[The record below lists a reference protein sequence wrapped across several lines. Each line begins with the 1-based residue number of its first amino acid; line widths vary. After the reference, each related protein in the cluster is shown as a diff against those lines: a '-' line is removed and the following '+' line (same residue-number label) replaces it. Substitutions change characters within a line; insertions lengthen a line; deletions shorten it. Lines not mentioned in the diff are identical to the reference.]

1 MLKKSFKGVSIM
13 KEFMKMAGAVTVGTL
28 MASGVAVS
36 VLLNKKVLKA
46 YTKCV
51 MSISN
56 EITNELMKNDYN
68 D

>member
-1 MLKKSFKGVSIM
+1 M

-36 VLLNKKVLKA
+36 RQLNKKGLKA
-46 YTKCV
+46 NTKYV

-56 EITNELMKNDYN
+56 ELTNEYMENNYD

>member
-1 MLKKSFKGVSIM
+1 M

-28 MASGVAVS
+28 MASGVAVG

-46 YTKCV
+46 YTKYV

-56 EITNELMKNDYN
+56 ELTNELMENNYD

>member
-1 MLKKSFKGVSIM
+1 M

-28 MASGVAVS
+28 MASGVAVG

-46 YTKCV
+46 YTKYV
-51 MSISN
+51 MSVS
-56 EITNELMKNDYN
+56 TELMNESENNYN

>member
-1 MLKKSFKGVSIM
+1 M

-28 MASGVAVS
+28 MASGVTVS

>member
-1 MLKKSFKGVSIM
+1 M
-13 KEFMKMAGAVTVGTL
+13 KDFMKMAGAVTVGTL
-28 MASGVAVS
+28 MASGVAVG

-56 EITNELMKNDYN
+56 EITNELMENDYN

>member
-1 MLKKSFKGVSIM
+1 M

-28 MASGVAVS
+28 MASGVAVG
-36 VLLNKKVLKA
+36 VLLNKKILKA
-46 YTKCV
+46 YTKHV

-56 EITNELMKNDYN
+56 EITNELMENDYN

>member
-1 MLKKSFKGVSIM
+1 M

-36 VLLNKKVLKA
+36 VLLSKKVLKA

>member
-1 MLKKSFKGVSIM
+1 M

-36 VLLNKKVLKA
+36 VLLNKKILKA
-46 YTKCV
+46 YTKHV
-51 MSISN
+51 MSIST
-56 EITNELMKNDYN
+56 ELTNELTENDYN

>member
-1 MLKKSFKGVSIM
+1 M

-46 YTKCV
+46 YTKHALA
-51 MSISN
+51 ISK
-56 EITNELMKNDYN
+56 EITNELVENDY
-68 D
+68 DD

>member
-1 MLKKSFKGVSIM
+1 M

-36 VLLNKKVLKA
+36 VLLNKKILKA
-46 YTKCV
+46 YTKHV

-56 EITNELMKNDYN
+56 EITNEIMRNDY
-68 D
+68 DD

>member
-1 MLKKSFKGVSIM
+1 M

-36 VLLNKKVLKA
+36 VLLSKKVLKA
-46 YTKCV
+46 YTKYV
-51 MSISN
+51 MSIST
-56 EITNELMKNDYN
+56 ELTNELMENDYN

>member
-1 MLKKSFKGVSIM
+1 M

-36 VLLNKKVLKA
+36 VLLNKKVLKG

-56 EITNELMKNDYN
+56 EITNELMKNNYTD
-68 D
+68 

>member
-1 MLKKSFKGVSIM
+1 M
-13 KEFMKMAGAVTVGTL
+13 KEFMKMAGAITVGTL

-46 YTKCV
+46 YTTCV
-51 MSISN
+51 LSISN
-56 EITNELMKNDYN
+56 ELTNELTENDYN

>member
-1 MLKKSFKGVSIM
+1 M

-28 MASGVAVS
+28 MASGVAVG

-46 YTKCV
+46 YTKYV
-51 MSISN
+51 VSISN
-56 EITNELMKNDYN
+56 EITNELMENDYN

>member
-1 MLKKSFKGVSIM
+1 M
-13 KEFMKMAGAVTVGTL
+13 KEFMKMAGAITVGTL
-28 MASGVAVS
+28 MASGVAVG

-46 YTKCV
+46 YTKHV

-56 EITNELMKNDYN
+56 EITNELMENDYN

>member
-1 MLKKSFKGVSIM
+1 M

-46 YTKCV
+46 YAKYV
-51 MSISN
+51 MSISTELSK
-56 EITNELMKNDYN
+56 EIMDADY
-68 D
+68 DD

>member
-1 MLKKSFKGVSIM
+1 M

-28 MASGVAVS
+28 MASGVAVG
-36 VLLNKKVLKA
+36 VLLSKKVLKA
-46 YTKCV
+46 YTKYV

-56 EITNELMKNDYN
+56 EITNELMENDYN

>member
-1 MLKKSFKGVSIM
+1 M

-28 MASGVAVS
+28 MASGVAVG

-56 EITNELMKNDYN
+56 EITNELMENDY
-68 D
+68 DD

>member
-1 MLKKSFKGVSIM
+1 M

-28 MASGVAVS
+28 MASGVAVG
-36 VLLNKKVLKA
+36 VLLNRKVLKA

>member
-1 MLKKSFKGVSIM
+1 M
-13 KEFMKMAGAVTVGTL
+13 KEFMKMAGAVPVGTL
-28 MASGVAVS
+28 MASGVAVG

-56 EITNELMKNDYN
+56 ELTNELTENDYN

>member
-1 MLKKSFKGVSIM
+1 M

-46 YTKCV
+46 YTKHALA
-51 MSISN
+51 ISK
-56 EITNELMKNDYN
+56 EITNELVENNYD

>member
-1 MLKKSFKGVSIM
+1 M
-13 KEFMKMAGAVTVGTL
+13 KEFMKMDGAVTVGTL
-28 MASGVAVS
+28 IASGVALS

-56 EITNELMKNDYN
+56 EITNELMKNDY
-68 D
+68 DD

>member
-1 MLKKSFKGVSIM
+1 M

-28 MASGVAVS
+28 MASGVAVG

-46 YTKCV
+46 YTKYV

-56 EITNELMKNDYN
+56 EITNEFMENDYN